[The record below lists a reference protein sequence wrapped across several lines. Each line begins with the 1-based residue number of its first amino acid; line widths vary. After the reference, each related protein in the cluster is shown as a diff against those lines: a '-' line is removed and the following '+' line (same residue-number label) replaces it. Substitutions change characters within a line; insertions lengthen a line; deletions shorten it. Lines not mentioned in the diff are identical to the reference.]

1 MTLLFR
7 ISVLATFVLIAGCA
21 NQPASTKTSEPAVAP
36 VTKSS
41 EANASTPKPKESRA
55 EGQIIGTPA
64 KNSKFAKL
72 QPGQTFRQVGD
83 LIGEPDDIIRH
94 ETGKRWI
101 PFYYG
106 GDAKRLQVY
115 YKGEGCLTYTG
126 GNVFGG
132 GGNELIRITVD
143 TKGGCWRP

>member
-1 MTLLFR
+1 MSLSYRFVTLTTMMIL
-7 ISVLATFVLIAGCA
+7 AGCA
-21 NQPASTKTSEPAVAP
+21 HQPASTRTSEPAAAP
-36 VTKSS
+36 VTKAA
-41 EANASTPKPKESRA
+41 EVNANKPKESRA

-83 LIGEPDDIIRH
+83 LIGEPDDIIQH

-106 GDAKRLQVY
+106 SDAKRLQVY
-115 YKGEGCLTYTG
+115 YKNEGCLTYTG
-126 GNVFGG
+126 GNIFGG
-132 GGNELIRITVD
+132 GANELIRITVD
-143 TKGGCWRP
+143 TKGGCWRR